1 MSNEATKDQIRRFL
15 QKAVEDAQ
23 NPDSREQ
30 QKKKRLE
37 KSKKIS
43 KKYGF

>member
-1 MSNEATKDQIRRFL
+1 MGNEGTKEQIRRFL

-37 KSKKIS
+37 KSKKVS
-43 KKYGF
+43 KRYGF